1 MKEPWTDSQL
11 PLVAPDAQF
20 RQELHRA
27 LQDTHQR
34 RQQRRQPFRTSL
46 LLWMLLVCVLA
57 GGLYW
62 RRQKL

>member
-34 RQQRRQPFRTSL
+34 RQQRRQPIRTSL
-46 LLWMLLVCVLA
+46 LLWVLLVCVLA